1 MSPVVERLH
10 EAMNKHDL
18 EAFLECFHL
27 DYRSRQPT
35 HPTGASAAKNRS
47 VKTGQA
53 SSRASQTFE
62 RSCSDTQPTAT
73 RWGASGISLGRG

>member
-27 DYRSRQPT
+27 DYRGGQPT
-35 HPTGASAAKNRS
+35 HPNRASAQR
-47 VKTGQA
+47 TG
-53 SSRASQTFE
+53 
-62 RSCSDTQPTAT
+62 P
-73 RWGASGISLGRG
+73 